1 MIPEGALTDFYL
13 ESFRAVLEEEPHERD
28 ELMATARVFLDTQGQ
43 IGETAKRLYVH
54 RNTVSYR
61 LNKYEQLTRRSLR
74 DSNDSLRFRIAF
86 LIGELL
92 QEGQTRRA

>member
-1 MIPEGALTDFYL
+1 M
-13 ESFRAVLEEEPHERD
+13 EEEPHERD